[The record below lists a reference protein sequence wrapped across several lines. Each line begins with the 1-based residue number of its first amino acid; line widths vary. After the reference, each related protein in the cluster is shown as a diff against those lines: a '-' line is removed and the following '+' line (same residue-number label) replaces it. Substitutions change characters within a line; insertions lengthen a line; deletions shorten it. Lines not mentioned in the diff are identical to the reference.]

1 MRSDTNAAN
10 ILPLT
15 FLVMLMLIKRA
26 NINEEH
32 NINEDKINEEP

>member
-1 MRSDTNAAN
+1 M
-10 ILPLT
+10 T
-15 FLVMLMLIKRA
+15 FLVMLMFITQD

>member
-1 MRSDTNAAN
+1 M
-10 ILPLT
+10 T
-15 FLVMLMLIKRA
+15 FLVMLMFIKQD